1 MLKCLLYLIRARYLV
16 KVSTK
21 EEGVKNAPNSVH
33 VVCTQ
38 PLIGGSN
45 FCSCVYLLGFWQIEV
60 HYEQF
65 TAKVNAHFGFGKN
78 CRSVKISVPVLAKNS
93 DFGRSLYI
101 ND

>member
-38 PLIGGSN
+38 PNRGIKLLQL
-45 FCSCVYLLGFWQIEV
+45 CVLTWFL
-60 HYEQF
+60 
-65 TAKVNAHFGFGKN
+65 AKVNAHFGFGKN
-78 CRSVKISVPVLAKNS
+78 CRSVKILVPVLAKNS